1 MRPIPLTSTASR
13 ARSRT
18 STYHGFAMASLR
30 TDVSHP
36 AQAWSGTGQLTR
48 PARRIVSLLPSATEI
63 VCALGLSDRLVAVTH
78 ECDYPP
84 DALADVPRV
93 TSSLLPTELR
103 RSDEIDVAVRAAVA
117 VGHGLYALDDALI
130 ADLAPDLIL
139 TQELCEVCAVA
150 YPRVL
155 KAARVAGGGGGPM
168 VVSLEPHSL
177 SDIFATI
184 GLVAKLAGVPERG
197 SVLVDGLTHRLEA
210 IPQPATR
217 RRVALVEWLSPLF
230 APGHWVPEQVE
241 RAGGASVIG
250 EAGERSRE
258 SSWDALA
265 EADPEVV
272 VLGLCGFDLPRTIEE
287 WTAFEPPPALT
298 STRAWRNGQVWA
310 IDGSAYV
317 SRPGPR
323 LVHGVEVMASI
334 LAGRKQAA
342 AVRVDLRSGD

>member
-1 MRPIPLTSTASR
+1 
-13 ARSRT
+13 
-18 STYHGFAMASLR
+18 MAALR

-36 AQAWSGTGQLTR
+36 AQAWSGTGRLAR

-93 TSSLLPTELR
+93 TSSLLPAELR
-103 RSDEIDVAVRAAVA
+103 RSDEIDAAVRAAVA
-117 VGHGLYALDDALI
+117 GGHGVYALDDTLI
-130 ADLAPDLIL
+130 TELSPDLIL

-155 KAARVAGGGGGPM
+155 EAARLAGGGSGPT

-177 SDIFATI
+177 ADVFATI
-184 GLVAKLAGVPERG
+184 GLAAELAGVPERG
-197 SVLVDGLTHRLEA
+197 SELLDRLSRRLAA

-241 RAGGASVIG
+241 RAGGASIIG
-250 EAGERSRE
+250 KAGERSRE

-287 WTAFEPPPALT
+287 WAAFEAPPSLT
-298 STRAWRNGQVWA
+298 GTRAWRDGEVWA
-310 IDGSAYV
+310 LDGSAYV

-323 LVHGVEVMASI
+323 LVDGVEVLASI
-334 LAGRKQAA
+334 LAAREGAA
-342 AVRVDLRSGD
+342 MVRLDLRS